1 MQRVV
6 RSIGLL
12 ILLSA
17 ALHAQDVTVKIIAF
31 NDFHGNLQS
40 PGESR
45 ATPSGP
51 EVPVGGADYLAGY
64 VARLKSENPLHVV
77 VSSGDLTGAA
87 PLVSTLFH
95 DEGTVEVMNRMG
107 LDINAVGNHEF
118 DHGLAELERKQHG
131 GCIAHDPD
139 SCVGASAGTHVP
151 FEGAKFQYL
160 AANVYDASGK
170 TIFPPYL
177 VKTFDGVK
185 IAFIGLTLK
194 ETPTIVVP
202 ENIKGLRFTDEATT
216 INAVVRKLRPQ
227 GISAFVVL
235 LHQGGLQ
242 SGTGSRDINGCAGDM
257 EGTPIR
263 SIVSKLDNAVDLVLS
278 AHTHEAYVCSVPNR
292 AGRNIPVTSAAAFG
306 RVVTDVDLTIHKQT
320 RRVTHIT
327 THNILVDRTNPEI
340 QPDLAIQHIVD
351 GYAALAAP
359 IVNRVVGSIA
369 AAIPK
374 TSAPSGESPMGDLI
388 ADAQLEFT
396 RPPAKGGAVVA
407 FTNDGGIRAGL
418 PYEPQAPGIPVGKVT
433 YGELFIAQPFQ
444 NNLVTMTVTGD
455 QIRILLEEQFKGCAL
470 GSPTPDKDIPK
481 NDRTLEVSEGFSYTW
496 NRNAPACHKVDAASI
511 RIDGVPVN
519 PSAHYR
525 ITVNSLLA
533 DGGEQFYILK
543 RGTHRRVD
551 GVDLDA
557 MSAYL
562 ARHPKISPVVPHR
575 ISVTGEVRG
584 E

>member
-12 ILLSA
+12 IFLSA

-40 PGESR
+40 PGEFR
-45 ATPSGP
+45 ATPTGP
-51 EVPVGGADYLAGY
+51 QVPVGGADYFAGY

-95 DEGTVEVMNRMG
+95 DEGTVEVMNRIG
-107 LDINAVGNHEF
+107 LGINAVGNHEF
-118 DHGLAELERKQHG
+118 DQGIAELQRKQRG
-131 GCIAHDPD
+131 GCIPNDPN
-139 SCVGASAGTHVP
+139 SCKGAFVGTHVP
-151 FEGAKFQYL
+151 FEGAKFRYL

-177 VKTFDGVK
+177 IKTFDGLK

-202 ENIKGLRFTDEATT
+202 ENIKGLRFADEATT
-216 INAVVRKLRPQ
+216 INAIVRKLHPQ
-227 GISAFVVL
+227 GIAAFVVL

-257 EGTPIR
+257 EGTAIR
-263 SIVSKLDNAVDLVLS
+263 SIVSKLDNAIDLVLS
-278 AHTHEAYVCSVPNR
+278 AHTHEAYVCSLPNR
-292 AGRNIPVTSAAAFG
+292 AGRNIPVTSAAAYG
-306 RVVTDVDLTIHKQT
+306 RVLTDVDLTISKQT
-320 RRVTHIT
+320 RHLTHIV

-340 QPDLAIQHIVD
+340 QPDPAIQHIVD
-351 GYAALAAP
+351 RYAALAAP

-374 TSAPSGESPMGDLI
+374 TEAASGESPMGDLI

-396 RPPAKGGAVVA
+396 RPSAKGGAVVA
-407 FTNDGGIRAGL
+407 FANAGGIRAGL
-418 PYEPQAPGIPVGKVT
+418 PYESPAAGIPAGKVT
-433 YGELFIAQPFQ
+433 YGELFSAQPFQ
-444 NNLVTMTVTGD
+444 NNLVTLTLTGD

-470 GSPTPDKDIPK
+470 GSPTPDREIPRT
-481 NDRTLEVSEGFSYTW
+481 DRTLEVSEGFSYAW
-496 NRNAPACHKVDAASI
+496 NKNAPACHKVDPASI
-511 RIDGVPVN
+511 RIGGVPVN
-519 PSAHYR
+519 PSARYR
-525 ITVNSLLA
+525 VTLNSLLA
-533 DGGEQFYILK
+533 DGGDQFYIL
-543 RGTHRRVD
+543 RQGTDRRV
-551 GVDLDA
+551 GAVDLDA
-557 MSAYL
+557 MTAYL
-562 ARHPKISPVVPHR
+562 AKHPRISPVVPHR
-575 ISVTGEVRG
+575 ISVTGE
-584 E
+584 